1 MRDDA
6 GLPAAPGPSTQGSPR
21 GSPRSP
27 VLPAAPPGPS
37 RRGGR
42 TRRRRSPDAAA
53 FLARFP
59 APVPPL
65 PLGEPRGGGT
75 RGFSSRRVVIICFF
89 PVGAPEGEVGRAKG
103 GGTPRQPPL
112 HCSTWEAKVFFLLLL
127 SPLRRLPWSPGPVP
141 QLHDGS
147 AGTSAAAPG
156 PRRRA
161 ALLRDGQRGVERCRS
176 LFRFSE
182 GLEKK
187 ERRRDLR
194 SHLAEGSADLW
205 RKRGCCGG
213 KIIGWFSSAWE
224 AALHR
229 FASAPSWVP
238 GCVRGGRRGSCRPGF
253 AW

>member
-1 MRDDA
+1 M
-6 GLPAAPGPSTQGSPR
+6 PGYRLLQDRAPR
-21 GSPRSP
+21 GPLGGVPALRSCP
-27 VLPAAPPGPS
+27 
-37 RRGGR
+37 
-42 TRRRRSPDAAA
+42 
-53 FLARFP
+53 
-59 APVPPL
+59 PPL
-65 PLGEPRGGGT
+65 PAPPAAGAGLAAAAARMPPLSWPVSRPRCRRFLSGSRGEGAQGA
-75 RGFSSRRVVIICFF
+75 SRPAGLLLFVFF

-213 KIIGWFSSAWE
+213 KII
-224 AALHR
+224 
-229 FASAPSWVP
+229 
-238 GCVRGGRRGSCRPGF
+238 
-253 AW
+253 